1 MSERT
6 RRKTM
11 QKSDMIYYV
20 AWILTFILLGV
31 WILVWAMDYVNFVE
45 MVMVWLL
52 SIGVLMIIFGTMRSE
67 DAPRGSTVLIGA
79 GMLLA
84 IFMIV
89 LLGVMTD
96 LIGGFLGIG
105 FGIILVGIA
114 GLVLLFLSIR
124 QRQGV

>member
-1 MSERT
+1 ME
-6 RRKTM
+6 
-11 QKSDMIYYV
+11 KSDIIYYV

-31 WILVWAMDYVNFVE
+31 WVLVWAMDYVSFLE

-52 SIGVLMIIFGTMRSE
+52 SVSILLIIFGTMRSE

-79 GMLLA
+79 GLLLA

-89 LLGVMTD
+89 LLGVTTD
-96 LIGGFLGIG
+96 LIGGLMGMG

>member
-11 QKSDMIYYV
+11 QKSDMMYYV

-31 WILVWAMDYVNFVE
+31 WILVWAMDYVGFLE

-52 SIGVLMIIFGTMRSE
+52 SVGILMIIFGTLRSE

-89 LLGVMTD
+89 LLGIMTD

-105 FGIILVGIA
+105 FGIILVGIT

-124 QRQGV
+124 QR

>member
-1 MSERT
+1 
-6 RRKTM
+6 
-11 QKSDMIYYV
+11 MIYYV

-45 MVMVWLL
+45 MVLVWLL

>member
-1 MSERT
+1 ME
-6 RRKTM
+6 
-11 QKSDMIYYV
+11 KSDIIYYV

-31 WILVWAMDYVNFVE
+31 WILVWAMDKVDFAE

-52 SIGVLMIIFGTMRSE
+52 SVGVLMIIFGTMRSE

-89 LLGVMTD
+89 LLGVTTD
-96 LIGGFLGIG
+96 LIGGVLGIG
-105 FGIILVGIA
+105 FGVILVGIT